1 MEHLGIITALPER
14 LQFLSGKGE
23 MVTLTR
29 TKDWDKTPVGAV
41 TNWPQSL
48 RTTLSII
55 LNSKFPMF
63 LWWGQELVCFYNDAY
78 RPSLGKNGKHPGI
91 LGMPAKDAWSEIW
104 DVIKPLIDQV
114 LNGGEATWSEDQ
126 LIPIYR
132 NGTLEDVYWTFSY
145 SPVHDES
152 GKISGVLVTCSETT
166 EKINSYKKLEDSITE
181 FQFAIDTTELGIWD
195 MNPQTSKFTANDRL
209 KRWFGLN
216 PDKEIKLENA
226 IAVVAD
232 CDKLRVSEAIN
243 YALQFESHGYYDI
256 EYTIIHPVTKK
267 EKIVKAKGRTIF
279 NDEQKAIRFNG
290 TLQDITNRVNSEKKI
305 VESEQNLR
313 SMILQAP
320 VSIAIFRGPKHVI
333 EIANGRAL
341 ELWGRKEE
349 EVNGKQI
356 LEAMPELQQQG
367 IKALLDDVYNTG
379 NVFSATELPVNIKR
393 NGKKQET
400 IYVNFSYEPLYSF
413 EGTINGIIAIGVEVT
428 DQVFARRKV
437 ELSEQ
442 RLRAFVESA
451 SFPIS
456 VYTGKKMKIELAN
469 QAILE
474 VWGKSNDVIGKFY
487 SDALP
492 EFGGEKMLER
502 LDKVYTTG
510 EPYHATN
517 HRIDLVTNSFL
528 KTYYFNYSFTPLYDI
543 NGKVYGVMNTA
554 ADVTDLNIAKQK
566 VEIAEE
572 RLRLAVEA
580 TEIATWDLDLQTHE
594 IIYSPR
600 LLEIFGQPPSK
611 VLAHSEMRTQIHP
624 DDLHQIV
631 EKAFDAALQSGVY
644 KYEARVVKPDQE
656 ITWIRV
662 QGKIFYDATDKPV
675 KLIGTLRE
683 VTEEKEHQHE
693 LEESEQRF
701 RLLANSMPQFIW
713 TGDANGDIFYFSQA
727 VYDYSGLIQ
736 EQILKK
742 GWILLIHPDDR
753 EANIKAWANSI
764 TTGKDFL
771 FEHRFRRYDGVYR
784 WQLSRAIPQ
793 RDSTGKIQMW
803 VGTSTDIQEMKE
815 MDQQKDYFISLASHE
830 LKTPITSIKAYT
842 QILLSK
848 YSNSE
853 DPFLIKSLNTV
864 DKQVVK
870 LTKLISDLLDLSKI
884 KSGSLTLHR
893 EKFRI
898 NDLIHEVTGE
908 IKHINPDYKI
918 VFSEKV
924 NTVLFADRER
934 IGQVLTNLLT
944 NAIKYSPQSNEIA
957 IASTMSDNKLTI
969 TVKDFGIGIN
979 KNDQEK
985 IFERFYRVEGK
996 NEKTF
1001 PGFGIGLF
1009 IAMEIIH
1016 RHKGNI
1022 GVRSE
1027 PNKGSEFYFSL
1038 PVDNAS

>member
-1 MEHLGIITALPER
+1 MEDLDTKTSLSEG
-14 LQFLSGKGE
+14 LQFLSGPGE
-23 MVTLTR
+23 MATLTR
-29 TKDWDKTPVGAV
+29 TKDWIKTPVGPV
-41 TNWPQSL
+41 TTWPQSL
-48 RTTLSII
+48 RTTLGII

-63 LWWGQELVCFYNDAY
+63 LWWGPDLVCFYNDAY
-78 RPSLGKNGKHPGI
+78 RPSLGENGKHPDI
-91 LGMPAKDAWSEIW
+91 LGMPAKEAWPEIW
-104 DVIKPLIDQV
+104 DLIKPLIDQV
-114 LNGGEATWSEDQ
+114 LNGGEAIWSEDQ

-132 NGTLEDVYWTFSY
+132 NGRLEDVYWTFSY
-145 SPVHDES
+145 SPVHVES

-166 EKINSYKKLEDSITE
+166 EKIKTYKKLEESITE
-181 FQFAIDTTELGIWD
+181 FQFAIEATELGIWD
-195 MNPQTSKFTANDRL
+195 MNPQTNKFTANNRF
-209 KRWFGLN
+209 KRWFGLRAG
-216 PDKEIKLENA
+216 KEIKLENT

-232 CDKLRVSEAIN
+232 GDKLRVSKAIN

-267 EKIVKAKGRTIF
+267 RRIVKAKGRALF
-279 NDEQKAIRFNG
+279 NDEQKPIRFNG
-290 TLQDITNRVNSEKKI
+290 TLQDITKRVNADRKIIESEKILK
-305 VESEQNLR
+305 

-320 VSIAIFRGPKHVI
+320 VSIAIFRGPDHVV
-333 EIANGRAL
+333 EIANERAL
-341 ELWGRKEE
+341 ELWGRREE
-349 EVNGKQI
+349 DVNGKPI
-356 LEAMPELQQQG
+356 LEAMPELKQQG
-367 IKALLDDVYNTG
+367 IKALLDDVYKTG
-379 NVFSATELPVNIKR
+379 IIFSATELPVNIKR

-400 IYVNFSYEPLYSF
+400 IYVNFSYEPLYNF
-413 EGTINGIIAIGVEVT
+413 EGGIDGIIAVGVDVT

-442 RLRAFVESA
+442 RLRSFVENA
-451 SFPIS
+451 SFPIG
-456 VYTGKKMKIELAN
+456 VYTGEKMKIELAN
-469 QAILE
+469 QAILD
-474 VWGKSNDVIGKFY
+474 VWGKSNEVIGKFY

-492 EFGGEKMLER
+492 EFGGEKILER
-502 LDKVYTTG
+502 LDKVYSTG
-510 EPYHATN
+510 EAYHAIN
-517 HRIDLVTNSFL
+517 HRIDLVINSCL
-528 KTYYFNYSFTPLYDI
+528 KTYYFNYSFIPLYDI
-543 NGKVYGVMNTA
+543 NGKVYAVMNTA

-580 TEIATWDLDLQTHE
+580 TEIATWDLDLQTNE

-600 LLEIFGQPPSK
+600 LLEIFGQVPST
-611 VLAHSEMRTQIHP
+611 VLSHREMRAQIHP
-624 DDLHQIV
+624 LDLHQIV
-631 EKAFDAALQSGVY
+631 EKAFDEALQSGVY
-644 KYEARVVKPDQE
+644 KYEARVIRPDQE
-656 ITWIRV
+656 IHWIRV
-662 QGKIFYDATDKPV
+662 QGKIFYDAENKPV

-683 VTEEKEHQHE
+683 VTEEKEHQQE
-693 LEESEQRF
+693 LEESEQKF

-713 TGDANGDIFYFSQA
+713 TGDTDGNLTYFNES
-727 VYDYSGLIQ
+727 VFKYSGLTE
-736 EQILKK
+736 EQILKQ
-742 GWILLIHPDDR
+742 GWIVIIHPDDR
-753 EANIKAWANSI
+753 EENIKAWTNSI
-764 TTGKDFL
+764 ATGKDFL
-771 FEHRFRRYDGVYR
+771 FEHRFRRHDGIYR

-848 YSNSE
+848 YSNGE
-853 DPFLIKSLNTV
+853 DAFLVKSLNTV
-864 DKQVVK
+864 DKQVLK

-884 KSGSLTLHR
+884 KSGSLTLHK
-893 EKFRI
+893 EQFRI

-918 VFSEKV
+918 IFSEKA

-944 NAIKYSPQSNEIA
+944 NAIKYSPAANEIEV
-957 IASTMSDNKLTI
+957 ASTMSDNTLTI
-969 TVKDFGIGIN
+969 AVKDFGIGIN
-979 KNDQEK
+979 KRDQEK

-1009 IAMEIIH
+1009 IAMEIIQ
-1016 RHKGNI
+1016 RHNGNI

-1038 PVDNAS
+1038 PVDSG